1 MKTIMNAE
9 TAMDSKMMAS
19 GTECFQDEEILQ
31 LKAELDCLESFNED
45 EDDYKEEDKG
55 QNSADPSSGND
66 SYCSDS
72 LRQYL
77 REIGRYPLL
86 SQDEEIALGK
96 RMEQGDMTA
105 KQELVNANLRLVVS
119 TAKRYSGNGRSLQDL
134 IQEGNLG
141 LLKAADRFDYRQGF
155 RFSTYATWWI
165 RQSITRAIADK
176 SRTIRIPV
184 HMCEKVNQ
192 YRRTVR
198 QLVQQLGREPE
209 DREVADAMGIS
220 EERIQELRTIAL
232 DPVSIDSQVGEDGDS
247 TMEDFIPDQSADS
260 PEKAVEQVMLRQNI
274 DKALGV
280 LTEKERT
287 IIRLRFGLVE
297 DGRSRTLEEV
307 GKVFHVTRER
317 VRQIEAKALRKLR
330 QRSCSQ
336 ELVGFI

>member
-1 MKTIMNAE
+1 MKTMMNAE
-9 TAMDSKMMAS
+9 MAKDSNMTVS
-19 GTECFQDEEILQ
+19 GTVCFQDEEILQ
-31 LKAELDCLESFNED
+31 VEAGVDFLEFFDDD
-45 EDDYKEEDKG
+45 EDDYKEDNRG
-55 QNSADPSSGND
+55 QAFADLSSGRD

-86 SQDEEIALGK
+86 DQDEEIALGK
-96 RMEQGDMTA
+96 KIEQGDITA
-105 KQELVNANLRLVVS
+105 RQQLIFSNLRHVVS
-119 TAKRYSGNGRSLQDL
+119 AAKHYSGNGRSLQDL

-141 LLKAADRFDYRQGF
+141 LMKAVDRFDYRQGF

-184 HMCEKVNQ
+184 HMYEKVNL

-209 DREVADAMGIS
+209 DWEVAKVMGITP
-220 EERIQELRTIAL
+220 ERINDLRTITL
-232 DPVSIDSQVGEDGDS
+232 DPFSIYSPVGEDGES
-247 TMEDFIPDQSADS
+247 TMEDFLQDQSADS
-260 PEKAVEQVMLRQNI
+260 PEEVVEQVMLRQNI
-274 DKALGV
+274 DNALGI

-307 GKVFHVTRER
+307 CKVFHVTRER

-336 ELVGFI
+336 ELIGFI